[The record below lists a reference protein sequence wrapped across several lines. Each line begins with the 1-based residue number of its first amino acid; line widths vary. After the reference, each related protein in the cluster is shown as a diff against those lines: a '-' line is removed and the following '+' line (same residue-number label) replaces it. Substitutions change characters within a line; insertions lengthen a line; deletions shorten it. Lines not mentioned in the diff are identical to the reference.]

1 MQFEG
6 DNLDFSSLS
15 EENGFGKDDFRKG
28 VLLYLCYGGN
38 ETAMLVNNVAITVPI
53 LNYIFIRLLLEEL
66 FEFILESPN
75 PFTMQKR
82 ICVGGHHPI
91 DLPKSLSLPAR
102 VMASKGIQ
110 PQVRSDD
117 KEIYQLFNR
126 LNGQVQQLQQMVAQL
141 ESEKRMLER
150 MVVMKVEP
158 MDMEDSTAELP
169 GIKGGGE
176 HCPVDFEVAFG
187 MERMSL
193 NG

>member
-6 DNLDFSSLS
+6 DNLDFSSLR
-15 EENGFGKDDFRKG
+15 EENGLGKDDFRKG

-38 ETAMLVNNVAITVPI
+38 ETAMLVNNVAITIPI
-53 LNYIFIRLLLEEL
+53 LNYIFVRLLLEQL

-91 DLPKSLSLPAR
+91 DLPKSLSQPAR

-117 KEIYQLFNR
+117 KEIYQLFNYSRVLLFPVRVNSPLQFPR
-126 LNGQVQQLQQMVAQL
+126 LFCVSASFRV
-141 ESEKRMLER
+141 S
-150 MVVMKVEP
+150 VSP
-158 MDMEDSTAELP
+158 LP
-169 GIKGGGE
+169 QWQTVKS
-176 HCPVDFEVAFG
+176 V
-187 MERMSL
+187 
-193 NG
+193 